1 MNGSKGNFLFNLRF
15 FPSFARELTTALL
28 CSGVNLDGLFPFSES
43 LNFEPMVC
51 IAMGVDF
58 C

>member
-1 MNGSKGNFLFNLRF
+1 MENRDKMWQES
-15 FPSFARELTTALL
+15 SVEVI
-28 CSGVNLDGLFPFSES
+28 SGVNLDGLFPFSES

-51 IAMGVDF
+51 IVMGVDF